1 MGLGIFEVWELDDVM
16 VLDIGF
22 AEAAFDAAEPPHDIS
37 KGKVAQEMNSLIEKW
52 RSLQSLQLSLNS
64 S

>member
-1 MGLGIFEVWELDDVM
+1 M